1 MKTNRLFVAAFA
13 LAILLAPL
21 SAQSS
26 KKAKQAK
33 DAKEADVKEEKA
45 FSVGEFAKSLS
56 DTASTAGIE
65 EALKLFDT
73 IPEENKN
80 EYAVRYMHSSLLLSA
95 GRAKEAKPIAA
106 ALLAEYKKDKDVLF
120 LNALIAKDLGERNKK
135 SEYLQEL
142 IKIDPYNPEANA
154 ELGNEKMTA
163 KAYKDAKG
171 YFLKSMR
178 GDPDYITGLF
188 GYGQVCYYLGEFK
201 ESKTAFNRI
210 LTLNPREDIAW
221 SYLAKLSAEKEEYPD
236 AIKYVLKAIEYNPT
250 YYNYWIDYGDYLRY
264 SSKYEEA
271 AKAFSRAIEITPD
284 YFLAYVYRASMY
296 EILEKN
302 DLALADYKSVVKLN
316 SQYQY
321 AYESI
326 GILSW
331 LSGKWTDCR
340 EAMQKAYAVD
350 TDNISY
356 QLMISACYQK
366 EGDKLKNKE
375 FLTKMMKNL
384 DRQSA
389 EYAILRLYFDGLG
402 EADVLRKIRK
412 VESVNLKGKL
422 LYYMAVFYE
431 LNGSPE
437 AAKTLYLEIQ
447 SMNSPMFFEYRLAKQ
462 ALEKSNG
469 SLVVNPNAQSVSLN
483 KN

>member
-1 MKTNRLFVAAFA
+1 MKTKKVIFAAFA
-13 LAILLAPL
+13 MVLLLLPL

-26 KKAKQAK
+26 KKARQAK
-33 DAKEADVKEEKA
+33 NNQESEAKSEEK
-45 FSVGEFAKSLS
+45 FSTAEFAQKLS
-56 DTASTAGIE
+56 DTVSIAGIE

-73 IPEENKN
+73 VPAEYNK
-80 EYAVRYMHSSLLLSA
+80 EYAVRYMHASLLLSA
-95 GRAKEAKPIAA
+95 GRSKEAKPIAEK
-106 ALLAEYKKDKDVLF
+106 LLSENKKDKDVLF
-120 LNALIAKDLGERNKK
+120 LNALIAKSLGEINKK
-135 SEYLQEL
+135 SAYLQEL
-142 IKIDPYNPEANA
+142 IKLDPFNSEANA
-154 ELGNEKMTA
+154 ELGNEQMTA
-163 KAYKDAKG
+163 KAYKKAKE

-178 GDPDYITGLF
+178 GDPNYITGLF

-201 ESKTAFNRI
+201 EAKTAFNRI
-210 LTLNPREDIAW
+210 LTLNPKEDIAW
-221 SYLAKLSAEKEEYPD
+221 SYLAKLSAEKGEYPD
-236 AIKYVLKAIEYNPT
+236 AIKYVLKAIEYNPN

-271 AKAFSRAIEITPD
+271 AKAFTKAIEITPD

-331 LSGKWTDCR
+331 FSGKWTDCR

-366 EGDKLKNKE
+366 EGDKLRNKE
-375 FLTKMMKNL
+375 FLTKMMKNM

-412 VESVNLKGKL
+412 VENINLRGKL

-431 LNGSPE
+431 LNGGDE

-447 SMNSPMFFEYRLAKQ
+447 SMNTPMFFEYRLAKW
-462 ALEKSNG
+462 ALEKN
-469 SLVVNPNAQSVSLN
+469 SVSFM
-483 KN
+483 

>member
-1 MKTNRLFVAAFA
+1 MKTNKVIFAAFA
-13 LAILLAPL
+13 MILLLLPL

-26 KKAKQAK
+26 KKAKQAQSK
-33 DAKEADVKEEKA
+33 DVKETEAQEEKV
-45 FSVGEFAKSLS
+45 FSVAEFAQSLS
-56 DTASTAGIE
+56 DTVSTAGID

-73 IPEENKN
+73 VPEENKN

-106 ALLAEYKKDKDVLF
+106 ALLSENKKDKDVLF

-142 IKIDPYNPEANA
+142 IKLDPYNPEANA
-154 ELGNEKMTA
+154 ELGNEQMTA
-163 KAYKDAKG
+163 KGYKKAKE

-178 GDPDYITGLF
+178 GDPNYITGLF

-201 ESKTAFNRI
+201 ESKTAFERI

-221 SYLAKLSAEKEEYPD
+221 SYLAKLSAEKEEYPN
-236 AIKYVLKAIEYNPT
+236 AINYVLKAIEYNPT

-302 DLALADYKSVVKLN
+302 DEALADYKSVVKLT

-331 LSGKWTDCR
+331 LAGKWSDCR

-366 EGDKLKNKE
+366 EGNKVKNKE

-384 DRQSA
+384 DRQSP

-402 EADVLRKIRK
+402 EADVLRKIRQ
-412 VESVNLKGKL
+412 VENVNTKGKL

-431 LNGSPE
+431 LNGGNE

-447 SMNSPMFFEYRLAKQ
+447 NVNSPMFFEYRLAKH
-462 ALEKSNG
+462 ALEKASI
-469 SLVVNPNAQSVSLN
+469 SKL
-483 KN
+483 